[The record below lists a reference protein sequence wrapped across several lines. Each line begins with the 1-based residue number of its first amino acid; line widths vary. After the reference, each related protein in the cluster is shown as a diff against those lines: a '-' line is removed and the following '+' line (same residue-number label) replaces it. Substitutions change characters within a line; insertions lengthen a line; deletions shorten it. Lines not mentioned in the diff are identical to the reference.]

1 MSKSKIFISHAVPED
16 NYFAGWLAAKLS
28 LAGYDVWCDLDVLQG
43 GEDFWKDIEKA
54 IREETAKFIF
64 ILSAISKE
72 KRGTLRELAIAD
84 KLNATGDFIVPV
96 RVDDISSSDLPGEL
110 IRLNYIDFCPSW
122 ADGLRKLLQKFEKE
136 KVIKIETTDLNVI
149 DFWQKAQAAKD
160 NIVTTREEGYWS
172 NWFEIKIP
180 EFIYF
185 HFPSPLALYNLSM
198 VSYPAFAESNYIVSF
213 ACEKCAQQIPMNK
226 SIKVSTAKFSQEK
239 DFQDQELGMVEDA
252 NKKVIRLLNDAFS
265 RYLISRALKPYYMAT
280 DTIYYFAEGI
290 DGDNPHL
297 KINLTRYN
305 RRSINL
311 FGKSR
316 GANWHFA
323 IGGQAFLYPVN
334 AFAIDYHVI
343 FTSPT
348 SGLPLDKATQ
358 HTYRRKLA
366 WYNKKWRDLILGS
379 FLWLGKENEND
390 LFPIQVC
397 EHQKIEFKLQPIMFQ
412 SQTGYFEPTKDGD
425 GDEEEFNEQDIEIS

>member
-1 MSKSKIFISHAVPED
+1 MSKSKIFISHAAPED

-54 IREETAKFIF
+54 IREETAKFVF
-64 ILSAISKE
+64 VLSTTSML

-84 KLNATGDFIVPV
+84 KLNAVGDFIIPV
-96 RVDDISSSDLPGEL
+96 RINEVSSSDLPGEL
-110 IRLNYIDFCPSW
+110 IRLNYIDFCHGW
-122 ADGLRKLLQKFEKE
+122 ADGLRNLLKRFEKE
-136 KVIKIETTDLNVI
+136 RVIKVSTTDLNVV
-149 DFWQKAQAAKD
+149 DFWLRAQAAKD
-160 NIVTTREEGYWS
+160 DIMTAREEGYWS
-172 NWFEIKIP
+172 NWFEINIP

-198 VSYPAFAESNYIVSF
+198 ISYPAFPESNYIVSF
-213 ACEKCAQQIPMNK
+213 ACEKCVQQIHMDK
-226 SIKVSTAKFSQEK
+226 SIKISTATFLKEKGSQTL
-239 DFQDQELGMVEDA
+239 ELGIVEDA
-252 NKKVIRLLNDAFS
+252 NKKVIRLLNEAFS
-265 RYLISRALKPYYMAT
+265 HFLVGRALKSYNMAT
-280 DTIYYFAEGI
+280 DTIYYFSEGI
-290 DGDNPHL
+290 DNDNPQL
-297 KINLTRYN
+297 KINLARYK
-305 RRSINL
+305 RHSINL
-311 FGKSR
+311 FGKSH

-323 IGGQAFLYPVN
+323 IGGQAFLYPVT

-343 FTSPT
+343 FTSPK

-366 WYNKKWRDLILGS
+366 WYNKKWRDLLLGS

-397 EHQKIEFKLQPIMFQ
+397 EHQKIEFKLEPIMLQ
-412 SQTGYFEPTKDGD
+412 SQIGYFEPTKE
-425 GDEEEFNEQDIEIS
+425 DELDEQDVEVS